1 MELGHQQRRYLQ
13 QAGFRFPGHLPLI
26 WSSLL
31 MLERTKHNKIRHIC
45 QKEERKGSEKE
56 KTMGQLSCQMEG
68 SQDKCTESDF
78 KPV

>member
-1 MELGHQQRRYLQ
+1 
-13 QAGFRFPGHLPLI
+13 
-26 WSSLL
+26 

-45 QKEERKGSEKE
+45 KKEERKGSEKE
-56 KTMGQLSCQMEG
+56 KTMGQLSRQMER